1 MLDKFQEGRSHMAVV
16 SRMSYEKA
24 ASVKQEVK
32 KGLTRRLKERV
43 GMGDSSS
50 SESSDDEVD
59 VDATASTDGSSQEG
73 TLNGGHS
80 KKRKWGRRRKSK
92 KKSNKNLDLEK
103 GDGQTEKSSEGDPDK
118 VPVKTT
124 WEKISIA
131 GREQSMPD
139 DAVLL
144 KDGAEEVRC
153 HSAHEV

>member
-1 MLDKFQEGRSHMAVV
+1 MAVV